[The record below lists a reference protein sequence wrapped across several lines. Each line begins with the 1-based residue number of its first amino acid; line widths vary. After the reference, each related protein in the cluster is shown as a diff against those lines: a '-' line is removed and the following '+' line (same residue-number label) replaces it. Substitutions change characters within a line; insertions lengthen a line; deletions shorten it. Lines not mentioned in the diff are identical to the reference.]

1 MVSFLMLKNVMM
13 RIKLQMMAA
22 TNVRFLASID
32 AKELH
37 QYALT
42 VVEILDMN
50 QLLGKAVMTVI
61 TTQVMDAQLIAKS
74 KLMMGLLALTRKEL
88 ILYAIIV
95 EMEILKA

>member
-1 MVSFLMLKNVMM
+1 MLKNAMM
-13 RIKLQMMAA
+13 KIKLQMMAV
-22 TNVRFLASID
+22 TNARFLTSID

-74 KLMMGLLALTRKEL
+74 NLMMDLPALTRKEL

>member
-1 MVSFLMLKNVMM
+1 MVSFLMLKNAMM
-13 RIKLQMMAA
+13 KIKLQMMAV
-22 TNVRFLASID
+22 TNARFLASID

-50 QLLGKAVMTVI
+50 QLLEKVVMMVI
-61 TTQVMDAQLIAKS
+61 MTQVMDVQLIAKS
-74 KLMMGLLALTRKEL
+74 NLMMDLPALTRKEL